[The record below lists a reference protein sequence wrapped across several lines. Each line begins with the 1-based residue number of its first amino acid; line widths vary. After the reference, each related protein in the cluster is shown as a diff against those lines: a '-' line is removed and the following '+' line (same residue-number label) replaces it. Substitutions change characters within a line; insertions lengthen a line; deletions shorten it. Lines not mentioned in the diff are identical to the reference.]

1 MEIKMWWIWAV
12 FTAVFIVVEF
22 IRKGSFILWLG
33 FSSAVSCILSFLE
46 ASPAGQ
52 IAVFFNLSGI
62 LILLERRFNERYRFK
77 THQEMGELKEI
88 GIKRK
93 GDPNIFRRTGP
104 VWEVVFNGDSFT
116 IKHSIG
122 LSHIRNLLI
131 KQNQWI
137 SCTDLK
143 NISSGINGSGKALYS
158 SMSDEQ
164 LSIENLTRAGN
175 MAPEDVIDRLSL
187 ENIKKMRDL
196 LQEKKETDG
205 FDDPEERMQLISSL
219 DFIDDYLQKNIDIH
233 GRSRKISDRGET
245 DRKAVSAAINRAR
258 NSLKEQKQLYTHF
271 KSFIQAKGNSFRYLP
286 DRPINWI
293 TDL

>member
-1 MEIKMWWIWAV
+1 MWWIWAV

-104 VWEVVFNGDSFT
+104 VWEVVFNGDSFY
-116 IKHSIG
+116 HQASIAC
-122 LSHIRNLLI
+122 SYKKPFDQAESMISALI
-131 KQNQWI
+131 
-137 SCTDLK
+137 L
-143 NISSGINGSGKALYS
+143 
-158 SMSDEQ
+158 
-164 LSIENLTRAGN
+164 
-175 MAPEDVIDRLSL
+175 
-187 ENIKKMRDL
+187 
-196 LQEKKETDG
+196 
-205 FDDPEERMQLISSL
+205 
-219 DFIDDYLQKNIDIH
+219 
-233 GRSRKISDRGET
+233 KISLQGSMVQERLCI
-245 DRKAVSAAINRAR
+245 AVCLTN
-258 NSLKEQKQLYTHF
+258 NS
-271 KSFIQAKGNSFRYLP
+271 P
-286 DRPINWI
+286 
-293 TDL
+293 